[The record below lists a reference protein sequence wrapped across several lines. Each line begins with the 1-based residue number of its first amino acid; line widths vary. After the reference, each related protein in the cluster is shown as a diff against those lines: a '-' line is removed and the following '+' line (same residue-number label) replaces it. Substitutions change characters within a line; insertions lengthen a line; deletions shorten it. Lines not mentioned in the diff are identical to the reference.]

1 MYSNI
6 CYFNEIVSPNH
17 IEVIKKYGF
26 EELKDRL
33 LSEKCNNLSSK
44 DIEVSKFIMNLGNK
58 NFNMF
63 KLAYSQL
70 Y

>member
-6 CYFNEIVSPNH
+6 CYFNEIVSQNH
-17 IEVIKKYGF
+17 MNIINKYGF

-33 LSEKCNNLSSK
+33 LSEKCNNLSRK

-58 NFNMF
+58 HFDMF
-63 KLAYSQL
+63 KLAYSQCN
-70 Y
+70 